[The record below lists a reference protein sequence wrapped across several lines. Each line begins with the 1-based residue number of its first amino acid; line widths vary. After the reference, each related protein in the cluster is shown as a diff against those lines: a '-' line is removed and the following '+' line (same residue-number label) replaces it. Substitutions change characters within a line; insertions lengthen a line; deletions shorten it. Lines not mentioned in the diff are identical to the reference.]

1 MRSRSVPL
9 LLVLPASPS
18 SPSFPF
24 LPPRRN
30 PIRSREQ
37 NPGPCQ
43 RFRLGRGHLWA
54 QVLRGRRYRRRCRCQ
69 FGGGCAEAGWWY
81 SRERRHGEGRYGS
94 GPGVRK
100 GAQGI
105 VDALSGLEA
114 FEISD
119 QLREVIG
126 GLLLNLFGAMLPTK
140 AGVRVGNGK
149 TATAA
154 CSGAVGAT
162 GGRND
167 GISSLRFHFF
177 LRDVG
182 YHTPGGF
189 WQRVRKRLKTNEIAF
204 CAAQKSGQATGS
216 KGDRAGKGAESG
228 RANGLAGRKWSRC
241 FTTQDTTKYIICQI

>member
-1 MRSRSVPL
+1 DAPVLKSNYGTWGWTRQLRDAQILNRQHVCHDGF
-9 LLVLPASPS
+9 LVGSGS
-18 SPSFPF
+18 GMEGS
-24 LPPRRN
+24 
-30 PIRSREQ
+30 
-37 NPGPCQ
+37 
-43 RFRLGRGHLWA
+43 
-54 QVLRGRRYRRRCRCQ
+54 QVLAETRRASL
-69 FGGGCAEAGWWY
+69 FA
-81 SRERRHGEGRYGS
+81 SGS
-94 GPGVRK
+94 ASGFASACVSISP
-100 GAQGI
+100 I
-105 VDALSGLEA
+105 VSTPVDVLGGLEV

-119 QLREVIG
+119 LLSEVIG

-189 WQRVRKRLKTNEIAF
+189 
-204 CAAQKSGQATGS
+204 
-216 KGDRAGKGAESG
+216 
-228 RANGLAGRKWSRC
+228 
-241 FTTQDTTKYIICQI
+241 

>member
-1 MRSRSVPL
+1 MAGVRVFVCDKNVYR
-9 LLVLPASPS
+9 
-18 SPSFPF
+18 
-24 LPPRRN
+24 
-30 PIRSREQ
+30 
-37 NPGPCQ
+37 C
-43 RFRLGRGHLWA
+43 RFRAVGDT
-54 QVLRGRRYRRRCRCQ
+54 
-69 FGGGCAEAGWWY
+69 GGGVGVNLRQSAQKQAADIGEHGCAARGDAVLGQEFI
-81 SRERRHGEGRYGS
+81 EML
-94 GPGVRK
+94 
-100 GAQGI
+100 QGI

-177 LRDVG
+177 L
-182 YHTPGGF
+182 
-189 WQRVRKRLKTNEIAF
+189 
-204 CAAQKSGQATGS
+204 
-216 KGDRAGKGAESG
+216 AET
-228 RANGLAGRKWSRC
+228 W
-241 FTTQDTTKYIICQI
+241 DTTPRVVFGKECRNG